1 MNFKDFIKTVDD
13 DSNKKGDQFEKFCK
27 WFLENDP
34 VWKPQV
40 KKVWLWNDWPERW
53 GADLGIDLVFQHI
66 NGEIWAVQ
74 SKCYGEDNPV
84 TKKDMN
90 SFLSESNRPQIQQRL
105 LMASTDVI
113 GTNARSVCKNQ
124 EKKVTF
130 QLLSDFID
138 SKLDYPEDINKLS
151 KAKLLPK
158 PKPRE
163 HQAES
168 IKNVIKGFKSLITEL
183 KLS

>member
-1 MNFKDFIKTVDD
+1 MNFKDFIKTVDN

-40 KKVWLWNDWPERW
+40 KKVWLWNDWPDRW
-53 GADLGIDLVFQHI
+53 GADLGIDLVFEHI

-113 GTNARSVCKNQ
+113 GANARSVCKNQ
-124 EKKVTF
+124 EKK
-130 QLLSDFID
+130 LDGFI
-138 SKLDYPEDINKLS
+138 
-151 KAKLLPK
+151 
-158 PKPRE
+158 
-163 HQAES
+163 
-168 IKNVIKGFKSLITEL
+168 IKGNVNNLNNSEL
-183 KLS
+183 LVLKFVNTLQI